1 VNCHD
6 LDSLIEAI
14 ADGSHTPDAAQ
25 AAHLE
30 TCAICQ
36 ARLADARTIEQWL
49 AAREIAAPSA
59 SFTATVMARVGQE
72 RWKTERAID
81 LGFNL
86 AVAAGVLLIL
96 TGAAGLAWSLG
107 FLTVTIDVDALW
119 QALGSEVAGR
129 FLSQVQTVVVGAVL
143 LTMALGL
150 WWWAEGD
157 TLTE

>member
-1 VNCHD
+1 MDCHD

-14 ADGSHTPDAAQ
+14 ADGSHAPDAAQ
-25 AAHLE
+25 AAHLASCA
-30 TCAICQ
+30 TCR
-36 ARLADARTIEQWL
+36 ARLDQARTIEQWL
-49 AAREIAAPSA
+49 AAREIAAPSP
-59 SFTATVMARVGQE
+59 SFTATVMERVGQE

-96 TGAAGLAWSLG
+96 TGGAGLAWSLG
-107 FLTVTIDVDALW
+107 FLTITVDLEALW
-119 QALGSEVAGR
+119 QALGSEVAGK
-129 FLSQVQTVVVGAVL
+129 FLSQVQTVAMAAVL

-157 TLTE
+157 AAT